1 MYRSRE
7 ETDMEKA
14 KQISRKVYE
23 HSFVRYV
30 AIGGTTFVIDFSL
43 LVFLHSFMHAPLLVA
58 ATISY
63 WSSIAFNFLANRFWT
78 FGATETHI
86 AKHAVAYGV
95 LLGANY
101 LFTIGFIAGATHLG
115 VAYTIAKVMAVAV
128 QIPWTY
134 VAYKKVIF
142 R

>member
-1 MYRSRE
+1 MGAM
-7 ETDMEKA
+7 ETVKH
-14 KQISRKVYE
+14 ISRKVYE

-30 AIGGTTFVIDFSL
+30 AIGGTTFMLDFLILVL
-43 LVFLHSFMHAPLLVA
+43 LHGVLGVNLLVA

-63 WSSIAFNFLANRFWT
+63 WSSIIFNFVANRVWT

-86 AKHAVAYGV
+86 AKHAVAYGI
-95 LLGANY
+95 LLGFNY
-101 LFTIGFIAGATHLG
+101 VFTLAFVGIASHMGMH
-115 VAYTIAKVMAVAV
+115 YTIAKVFAVAI

-134 VAYKKVIF
+134 IAYKKVIF